1 MITFPTPTRKY
12 IMTRKV
18 MEVLHI
24 WQFHDENPIIYENIK
39 KMFETFG
46 TVKEH
51 YINWKLPL
59 TQMVVI
65 VEKRK

>member
-1 MITFPTPTRKY
+1 
-12 IMTRKV
+12 MTRKV